1 MIKAKQ
7 KRSTVS
13 TKKLEQEIKILGERV
28 EELQCTADNHASKL
42 SLMEEILLV
51 MREFPIGRSFINRA
65 INRSKLRYLSQV
77 VIPRRQD
84 ALLKIQLDKS
94 MPEGIRR
101 KFTDDQLKLIIQSQ
115 RALHHRKFFEQRS
128 TIKVK
133 NILMRLQNFLT
144 NHKQRRIENAG
155 VK

>member
-1 MIKAKQ
+1 MIKTK
-7 KRSTVS
+7 KKPRSVS
-13 TKKLEQEIKILGERV
+13 TKKLEYEIKVLGERV
-28 EELQCTADNHASKL
+28 EELQCTSDNHSSKL
-42 SLMEEILLV
+42 SLVEEILLV

-65 INRSKLRYLSQV
+65 INRAKLRYLQQV

-84 ALLKIQLDKS
+84 ALLKIQMDKS

-101 KFTDDQLKLIIQSQ
+101 KFTDDELKLIIQAQ
-115 RALHHRKFFEQRS
+115 RALHHRKYFEQRS

-144 NHKQRRIENAG
+144 NHKQRRIENARD
-155 VK
+155 